1 VSLCK
6 LIPQNLQYIIMKSLE
21 NKVAI
26 VTGASS
32 GIGEAIALTFAAEGA
47 KVVVSDINEEGGNK
61 VVAQIKS
68 NGGEA
73 IFIKADT
80 SKAEDNEQLV
90 AETVKQFGAL
100 HIAVNNAGIGGPAA
114 LTADYEIEAWNK
126 VIDINL
132 SGVFFGLKYQI
143 PQIIANGGGSIIN
156 MASVLGQV
164 GTKYSP
170 AYVAA
175 KHGVVGLT
183 KASALE
189 YADQKIRINSVGP
202 GYIKTPLLI
211 KSLNEEQMDDLVQKH
226 PIGRLGESQEIA
238 ELVLWLASDKASFVT
253 GSYYAAEGGFLAQ

>member
-1 VSLCK
+1 
-6 LIPQNLQYIIMKSLE
+6 MKSLDH
-21 NKVAI
+21 KVAI

-32 GIGEAIALTFAAEGA
+32 GIGEAIAITFAAEGA

-61 VVAQIKS
+61 VVEKIKS

-73 IFIKADT
+73 VFIKADT
-80 SKAEDNEQLV
+80 SKPEDNERLV
-90 AETVKQFGAL
+90 AETVKQFGKL
-100 HIAVNNAGIGGPAA
+100 DIAVNNAGIGGPAA
-114 LTADYEIEAWNK
+114 IAAEYKIEDWDK
-126 VIDINL
+126 VIAINL
-132 SGVFFGLKYQI
+132 SGVFYGLHYQI
-143 PQIIANGGGSIIN
+143 PALLANGGGSIIN

-164 GTKYSP
+164 GTPLSP

-183 KASALE
+183 KSAALG

-202 GYIKTPLLI
+202 GYIRTPLLE
-211 KSLNEEQMDDLVQKH
+211 KNTSEEQMEALIKQH

-253 GSYYAAEGGFLAQ
+253 GTYYAADGGLLAQ

>member
-1 VSLCK
+1 
-6 LIPQNLQYIIMKSLE
+6 MKSLE

-32 GIGEAIALTFAAEGA
+32 GIGEAIAITFGAAGA
-47 KVVVSDINEEGGNK
+47 KVVVSDINEEGGNS
-61 VVAQIKS
+61 VVEKIKS
-68 NGGEA
+68 NGGKA

-80 SKAEDNEQLV
+80 STAEENEKLV
-90 AETVKQFGAL
+90 AETVKHFGGL
-100 HIAVNNAGIGGPAA
+100 DIAVNNAGIGGPAA
-114 LTADYEIEAWNK
+114 LTGEYPVEAWDK
-126 VIDINL
+126 VIAVNL
-132 SGVFFGLKYQI
+132 SGVFYGLRYQI
-143 PQIIANGGGSIIN
+143 PAILANGGGNIIN

-164 GTKYSP
+164 GTKFSP

-183 KASALE
+183 KAAAIE

-202 GYIKTPLLI
+202 GYIKTPLLV
-211 KSLNEEQMDDLVQKH
+211 KHLSEDQMDSLIKQH

-253 GSYYAAEGGFLAQ
+253 GTYYAADGGLLAQ